1 LLEAGIT
8 ISQDNIL
15 SICLKKKNL
24 TMNQNVDFKHISLK
38 LYVEE
43 KRKNSLDLNFSLSF
57 AFEIILGIE
66 ESL

>member
-1 LLEAGIT
+1 
-8 ISQDNIL
+8 
-15 SICLKKKNL
+15 
-24 TMNQNVDFKHISLK
+24 MNQNVDFKHISLK

>member
-1 LLEAGIT
+1 
-8 ISQDNIL
+8 
-15 SICLKKKNL
+15 
-24 TMNQNVDFKHISLK
+24 MNQNVDFKHISLK

-43 KRKNSLDLNFSLSF
+43 KRKNSLDLNFFLSF